1 MSSGNLPPLA
11 SKYFIA
17 EPAHHLEL
25 VFKRICLKIMA
36 EKETSTVPVSVQH
49 GNTQDSSVF
58 FHVCFSVCVCMLMQ
72 VVCGIA
78 NVRVYVCVY
87 VCACAC
93 MLVCMLMQIVCVSA
107 SVRVHVCAYK

>member
-25 VFKRICLKIMA
+25 VFKRICLMA

-49 GNTQDSSVF
+49 GNMQDSSVF

-78 NVRVYVCVY
+78 VLVACHRAVCNSIATPLWFTGGGCGALGGRVEMDFWV
-87 VCACAC
+87 
-93 MLVCMLMQIVCVSA
+93 
-107 SVRVHVCAYK
+107 